1 MIRRFSTLV
10 LGAFVALAPALRTLP
25 ATADVPEAAIARAQR
40 SVVLVECPGTPP
52 RRLTGV
58 VLLSQPGRS
67 YVAVSDLFGCT
78 DYRVRLNGDMA
89 SPPLPAHAVTI
100 DKDAIANAP
109 LRSANFNDGMF
120 VQNAITGILGGGAAL
135 LAVDAGGLT
144 AIPFVQPPHGHASL
158 FALSYA
164 DSVFA
169 MLPNAKRVD
178 PRLDVADTG
187 EACANFG
194 FPAASGIG
202 ASAPLF
208 STAGAL
214 VGIVTSHQPNA
225 SDLDPRMVPEART
238 NYFASNIF
246 AFIALLHYALPDPGV
261 PLPAWRC

>member
-1 MIRRFSTLV
+1 MIRSVLILALV
-10 LGAFVALAPALRTLP
+10 AVALPAV
-25 ATADVPEAAIARAQR
+25 ADVPEAAIARAQR
-40 SVVLVECPGTPP
+40 SVVLVECPGNPP

-58 VLLSQPGRS
+58 VLLSQAGRS

-78 DYRVRLNGDMA
+78 DYRVRLNGDLA
-89 SPPLPAHAVTI
+89 SPSLPAHAVAL

-109 LRSANFNDGMF
+109 LHSANFNDGMF
-120 VQNAITGILGGGAAL
+120 VQNAVTGILGGGARL

-178 PRLDVADTG
+178 PRLDAADTDD
-187 EACANFG
+187 ACSNFG

-208 STAGAL
+208 SSTGAL
-214 VGIVTSHQPNA
+214 VAIVTSHQPNA
-225 SDLDPRMVPEART
+225 SDLDARMVPEART
-238 NYFASNIF
+238 NYFASNVF
-246 AFIALLHYALPDPGV
+246 DFIALLHFALPDPGV